1 MTSLEGVPSELTGYI
16 RVLLVWSSIQRT
28 SESVMLRIRGY
39 NKQKNMSSQRTL
51 SEYIKVWR
59 MMNL

>member
-16 RVLLVWSSIQRT
+16 RVLLVWSSIQRP